1 MALSKVVKKC
11 LHVLLS
17 GTHIILII
25 FPPCPQFWI
34 AQLGGNWKEDRWE
47 QDDCVRKVWELCP
60 GNSFLECFTL
70 IAAVEDFSHVWGPAP
85 FILPVVMEN
94 RFMTEE
100 SCFLGK
106 GFFHVQLCA
115 PRYSYSKWYIFWH
128 QANPYPNR
136 TLFRH
141 CQNTVLL
148 WLSHSTISFLII
160 PWALS
165 NSLWMPSYA
174 FM

>member
-25 FPPCPQFWI
+25 FPACPQFWI

-70 IAAVEDFSHVWGPAP
+70 IAAVEDFSCLRSCNLYPSYGNGEQIHDWGKL
-85 FILPVVMEN
+85 LPRQGLLPCSTVCPPSMFNCVPTPSGIYSGT
-94 RFMTEE
+94 RLTPTLTEL
-100 SCFLGK
+100 SSGT
-106 GFFHVQLCA
+106 A
-115 PRYSYSKWYIFWH
+115 
-128 QANPYPNR
+128 R
-136 TLFRH
+136 TLF
-141 CQNTVLL
+141 CCD
-148 WLSHSTISFLII
+148 
-160 PWALS
+160 
-165 NSLWMPSYA
+165 
-174 FM
+174 